1 MNRKNNRNILVF
13 CRYHLHGQNIF
24 KNLQINNNDD
34 SVEKK
39 FLTNNAFSNERTHTL
54 QICIKNDAT
63 VNKISEPCQA
73 HNETKRHHLKNVV

>member
-1 MNRKNNRNILVF
+1 MLK
-13 CRYHLHGQNIF
+13 
-24 KNLQINNNDD
+24 
-34 SVEKK
+34 KK

-73 HNETKRHHLKNVV
+73 HNETKKTSFKKCCLKDTQKRLVS